1 MKERAFTSFET
12 YFGVKPYENWYEV
25 RVYPYE
31 DGISVYFQ
39 ITTEHKRA
47 EEELKKHRGHIEEL
61 VEERTAELAK
71 ANKQIQREITER
83 VRAEE
88 ERERLIGELQEA
100 LDNIKALEGLIPIC
114 ANCKKIRDDEGFWQD
129 VEVYVRDHSEAEF
142 SHGICPGCAK

>member
-1 MKERAFTSFET
+1 M
-12 YFGVKPYENWYEV
+12 
-25 RVYPYE
+25 
-31 DGISVYFQ
+31 
-39 ITTEHKRA
+39 
-47 EEELKKHRGHIEEL
+47 
-61 VEERTAELAK
+61 EERTAELAK